1 MQYTPLTNEISCVG
15 LSVNKEG
22 VDVCVFACMSGAL
35 VLYALVPLCVSMC
48 VSERASVQIW

>member
-48 VSERASVQIW
+48 VSERASVQI